1 MALIMRLFGA
11 GLLQGRLVMVVFSM
25 LALVLA
31 ARLATVLFGRWAGPL
46 AWWMV
51 LSCSWPFFLLI
62 ARMIL
67 GETPALA
74 LLLAALLCWY
84 AYLDHRRWPALALAG
99 LGMGMAMAA
108 KPQML
113 LLVPA
118 FGLLGLLDMLYY
130 RQLRLRHYLILGSL
144 ALVVLLV
151 CYAYQVVNVGWDMYI
166 RDTASASASAG
177 YYFNF
182 DPTTFWLR
190 TGLGLNERTLLFLL
204 ILAALAWHVRRLRS
218 RTIASLKL
226 AAPVIF
232 CAVWV
237 AWHTLL
243 ATNARYALIGYA
255 IGMILVSGMLIE
267 LLPVLWA
274 QMHPTTRR
282 LGLGCVVLL
291 LALPLVLQIQFLQAE
306 MRSGLDEMV
315 AYIRAELPAN
325 ARIETLDWGID
336 VFIDRSV
343 GHMPLSV
350 HYAVLEA
357 FNYIDQER
365 RLAEVQYDFRP
376 NHPDYIL
383 IGPASENVPTYTRA
397 AARGDIELVARFE
410 DYALYRVSPAQ
421 GEPATIS
428 TGGS

>member
-1 MALIMRLFGA
+1 MI
-11 GLLQGRLVMVVFSM
+11 
-25 LALVLA
+25 LALN
-31 ARLATVLFGRWAGPL
+31 
-46 AWWMV
+46 
-51 LSCSWPFFLLI
+51 WPFFLLI

-84 AYLDHRRWPALALAG
+84 AYLDRRRWPALALAG
-99 LGMGMAMAA
+99 LGMGLAMAA

-113 LLVPA
+113 LLGPA
-118 FGLLGLLDMLYY
+118 FGLLGLLDLLYY
-130 RQLRLRHYLILGSL
+130 RQLGLRHYLALGSL

-166 RDTASASASAG
+166 RDTASASVSAG
-177 YYFNF
+177 YFFNF
-182 DPTTFWLR
+182 DPASFWLR

-218 RTIASLKL
+218 RTIAGFKL

-255 IGMILVSGMLIE
+255 IGMILVSGMLVE
-267 LLPVLWA
+267 LLPALSA

-282 LGLGCVVLL
+282 LALGCVALL

-306 MRSGLDEMV
+306 MHSGLDKMV
-315 AYIRAELPAN
+315 AYIRAEVGAGQRADRDARLGHRRVHRPAGRAHAAIGALRCARSLQLHRSGAPPGRGAIRFPPQSSRLHLDRPGERERANIYRGCGARRYQARRAIRGLRALPGASS
-325 ARIETLDWGID
+325 AGGASQCRHG
-336 VFIDRSV
+336 
-343 GHMPLSV
+343 
-350 HYAVLEA
+350 
-357 FNYIDQER
+357 
-365 RLAEVQYDFRP
+365 RLRLGSAEV
-376 NHPDYIL
+376 
-383 IGPASENVPTYTRA
+383 A
-397 AARGDIELVARFE
+397 
-410 DYALYRVSPAQ
+410 
-421 GEPATIS
+421 
-428 TGGS
+428 